1 MDKITILNGKKLLF
15 LINDPVFYG
24 NGVSNKIQ
32 SQLDA
37 LSKLCAKVYFS
48 HLSEDG
54 SQRMVLNHIFQNN
67 KIIRLIPYLQ
77 RYYFTDLMHFIIEN
91 KIDILYI
98 RYTHFSSPG
107 FNNFLRKLSQSKVSI
122 ILEFPTFPYDDEYQS
137 LPLKSKIKL
146 FIDKSFRGSLK
157 KYVNNAVT
165 FTDDSAIFGIP
176 TIKISNALSKSR
188 IEYAYNHIQK
198 NNKKQPTQIRLVGVA
213 SMEKWH
219 GYDRLL
225 TGLAEHVTRPDAK
238 KVHLDLIGDGRELR
252 ALKEI
257 ANALNINDYVTFHG
271 HLEGERL
278 DELLLV
284 ADIGIDSL
292 ARHRSGN
299 NKNNS
304 LKSKEYLAFGLPI
317 VKSHLDPSIDN
328 SEFYINVPADES
340 SININ
345 EIIYWFTNQQFHDKK
360 LIISSYA
367 KVNFSWDSQMI
378 NILRSTLA

>member
-1 MDKITILNGKKLLF
+1 MDNIQSLNGKKLLF

-24 NGVSNKIQ
+24 KGVSNKIQ

-37 LSKLCAKVYFS
+37 FSKLCAEVYFS

-54 SQRMVLNHIFQNN
+54 NQRMLLNHYLRRN
-67 KIIRLIPYLQ
+67 KFISLIPYLQ
-77 RYYFTDLMHFIIEN
+77 RYYFKDLMHFIIAN
-91 KIDILYI
+91 KVDILYI

-107 FNNFLRKLSQSKVSI
+107 FNSFLKKLFQSKVSI
-122 ILEFPTFPYDDEYQS
+122 ILEFPTFPYDDEYHS

-146 FIDKSFRGSLK
+146 FIDKCFRGTLK
-157 KYVNNAVT
+157 KYVKHAVT
-165 FTDDSAIFGIP
+165 FTDDSVIFGIP

-188 IEYAYNHIQK
+188 IEYAYNLIQK
-198 NNKKQPTQIRLVGVA
+198 NHKKESTQIRLVGVA

-225 TGLAEHVTRPDAK
+225 TGLARYATRPDAK
-238 KVHLDLIGDGRELR
+238 NVHLDLIGDGRELHT
-252 ALKEI
+252 LKEI
-257 ANALNINDYVTFHG
+257 ANNLNINDYVTFHG
-271 HLEGERL
+271 HLEGEKL
-278 DELLLV
+278 DELLLI

-292 ARHRSGN
+292 ARHRAGN

-317 VKSHLDPSIDN
+317 VKSHLDPSIDD
-328 SEFYINVPADES
+328 SEFYINVPANES
-340 SININ
+340 SINLN
-345 EIIYWFTNQQFHDKK
+345 EIICWFANQQFHEKK

-367 KVNFSWDSQMI
+367 KVNFSWDSQMVS
-378 NILRSTLA
+378 ILRSTLA

>member
-1 MDKITILNGKKLLF
+1 
-15 LINDPVFYG
+15 
-24 NGVSNKIQ
+24 
-32 SQLDA
+32 
-37 LSKLCAKVYFS
+37 
-48 HLSEDG
+48 
-54 SQRMVLNHIFQNN
+54 
-67 KIIRLIPYLQ
+67 
-77 RYYFTDLMHFIIEN
+77 
-91 KIDILYI
+91 
-98 RYTHFSSPG
+98 
-107 FNNFLRKLSQSKVSI
+107 
-122 ILEFPTFPYDDEYQS
+122 
-137 LPLKSKIKL
+137 
-146 FIDKSFRGSLK
+146 
-157 KYVNNAVT
+157 VT

-188 IEYAYNHIQK
+188 IEYAHNHIQK
-198 NNKKQPTQIRLVGVA
+198 NNKKQSTQIRLVGVA

-225 TGLAEHVTRPDAK
+225 TGLAEYVTRLDAK

-278 DELLLV
+278 DDLLLV

-292 ARHRSGN
+292 ARHRAGN

-340 SININ
+340 SIDIN
-345 EIIYWFTNQQFHDKK
+345 EIIYWFTNHQFHEKK

-367 KVNFSWDSQMI
+367 KANFSWDSQMI